1 MQNIYLPLNVKVKEV
16 TALYHKELELMFVSL
31 ETPESIPT
39 HESTP
44 DIFRALDDRIEV
56 MTFDVKTG

>member
-1 MQNIYLPLNVKVKEV
+1 MKEV